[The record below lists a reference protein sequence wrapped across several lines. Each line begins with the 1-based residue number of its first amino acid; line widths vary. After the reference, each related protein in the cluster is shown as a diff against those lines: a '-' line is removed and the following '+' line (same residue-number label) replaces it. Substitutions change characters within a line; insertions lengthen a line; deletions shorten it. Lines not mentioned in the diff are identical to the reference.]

1 MKPLY
6 SLPFMLL
13 YQTQLFIELKVL
25 SYNNVKQV
33 LHFSGN
39 YINPELLIPGV
50 EMKSLLDKKFPQNL

>member
-33 LHFSGN
+33 LHF
-39 YINPELLIPGV
+39 
-50 EMKSLLDKKFPQNL
+50 FPQLYKTGTANPWRGNEKSFG